1 MEYNWTP
8 EATLH
13 TKEHLIGNKLALQ
26 SSRERTEFS
35 TNSVGKTEYLNPN
48 NEIRLVSYTL
58 QKLIQNESKTQM
70 IELNL

>member
-1 MEYNWTP
+1 MF
-8 EATLH
+8 
-13 TKEHLIGNKLALQ
+13 LIKM
-26 SSRERTEFS
+26 SRAHSGERTEFS
-35 TNSVGKTEYLNPN
+35 TNSVGKNEYLNPN